1 MTRLIA
7 LGDRMLPALVE
18 LTLALG
24 CAVLAVVS
32 WRNGLITTT
41 FAPSGDVPGFDSTR
55 YSAPWL
61 VLAAFLVMVA
71 GVLAIDAVARTVRAA
86 RSR

>member
-1 MTRLIA
+1 MTRWVV

-18 LTLALG
+18 LTLALA
-24 CAVLAVVS
+24 CAVFAVVS

-41 FAPSGDVPGFDSTR
+41 FAPAGDVPGFDATR

-61 VLAAFLVMVA
+61 VLAAFLVVVA
-71 GVLAIDAVARTVRAA
+71 GALAIDAVARTVRAV
-86 RSR
+86 RSH

>member
-1 MTRLIA
+1 MKRWIV
-7 LGDRMLPALVE
+7 LGDRMLTALVE
-18 LTLALG
+18 LTLALV
-24 CAVLAVVS
+24 CVVFAVVS

-41 FAPSGDVPGFDSTR
+41 VAPSGDVPGFAATR

-61 VLAAFLVMVA
+61 VLAAFLVVVA
-71 GVLAIDAVARTVRAA
+71 GVLAIDAVTRTVRAA

>member
-7 LGDRMLPALVE
+7 IGDRMLAALVE

-41 FAPSGDVPGFDSTR
+41 FAPSGEVPGFDSTR

-61 VLAAFLVMVA
+61 VLATFLMMVA
-71 GVLAIDAVARTVRAA
+71 GALAIDAVARTVRAA
-86 RSR
+86 GSR

>member
-1 MTRLIA
+1 MKRLIA
-7 LGDRMLPALVE
+7 LGDRMLTALVE
-18 LTLALG
+18 FTLALG

-32 WRNGLITTT
+32 WRTGLITTT
-41 FAPSGDVPGFDSTR
+41 SAPSGDVPGFDATR

-61 VLAAFLVMVA
+61 VLAAVLVTVS

-86 RSR
+86 RAR

>member
-1 MTRLIA
+1 MKRLIT
-7 LGDRMLPALVE
+7 LGDRMLTALVE
-18 LTLALG
+18 FTLALG

-32 WRNGLITTT
+32 WRNGLIITT
-41 FAPSGDVPGFDSTR
+41 FAPSGDVPGFDATR

-61 VLAAFLVMVA
+61 VLAAVLVMVS

-86 RSR
+86 RAR